1 MQSIEHGTYGR
12 PWLTKEE
19 KGSEWQRPLLT
30 KRAREQGIL
39 RLAHRNLAQRKRRYG
54 FEPIAI
60 YLQRGGSHRYDFD
73 DWLEAEREL
82 VGPVTQAR
90 F

>member
-1 MQSIEHGTYGR
+1 MAKTTTNKTRTRTRNTKTRTPQPR
-12 PWLTKEE
+12 PTEE
-19 KGSEWQRPLLT
+19 EIRI
-30 KRAREQGIL
+30 RA
-39 RLAHRNLAQRKRRYG
+39 Y
-54 FEPIAI
+54 AI